1 MKHLNVRYTIRL
13 SDYLSNEM
21 IKYTLNTGQD
31 YSSFIRM
38 CITNYL
44 KNKTQNNAVSD
55 IYPPEPAIQN
65 SNTSDMSAT
74 KTHNSGVI
82 DDNPVPSDMF
92 GSTSNTAPIVDDS
105 DSPFSPSM
113 YGWD

>member
-21 IKYTLNTGQD
+21 IKHTLDSGQD

-44 KNKTQNNAVSD
+44 KNKTQNNATSD
-55 IYPPEPAIQN
+55 IYPTEHAIQHKAV
-65 SNTSDMSAT
+65 SAT
-74 KTHNSGVI
+74 KTQNLGVI
-82 DDNPVPSDMF
+82 DDNPASVDMF
-92 GSTSNTAPIVDDS
+92 GTSSSTVIDD
-105 DSPFSPSM
+105 DSPFSPSL